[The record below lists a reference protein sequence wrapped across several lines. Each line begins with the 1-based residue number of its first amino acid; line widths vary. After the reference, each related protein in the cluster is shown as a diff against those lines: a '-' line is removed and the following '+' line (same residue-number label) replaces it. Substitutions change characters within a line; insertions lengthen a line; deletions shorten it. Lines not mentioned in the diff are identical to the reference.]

1 MNRTSQVIG
10 FPQTIDQCEQQ
21 SDPVR
26 NIDEL
31 AKRYQQV
38 HVSFL
43 RDTDPCPEKRTC
55 ATSDT
60 TSLIP

>member
-21 SDPVR
+21 SDPVS

-31 AKRYQQV
+31 AKGYQQV
-38 HVSFL
+38 YVSF
-43 RDTDPCPEKRTC
+43 RSMSRERTC
-55 ATSDT
+55 ATSET